1 MLAWGARGRWFK
13 SSHSDQINKRVSEFL
28 KPAFAS
34 NSTPILKSSIL
45 KPKVEFALEGYQVVS
60 EKLTTLE
67 EKIDNLTVK
76 VDSNDV
82 QIAVLKGS
90 KTVAK

>member
-1 MLAWGARGRWFK
+1 M
-13 SSHSDQINKRVSEFL
+13 
-28 KPAFAS
+28 
-34 NSTPILKSSIL
+34 KSSIL

-76 VDSNDV
+76 VDSHDV